1 MYKYFK
7 KEELACKHTG
17 ECHMDDAFMAK
28 LDAIREE
35 CDFPFFISSGYRSPE
50 HPIEAK
56 KASPGAHTSG
66 KAVDILVSM
75 EEAYILVEV
84 ALKHGIPRIGISQ
97 KGPVG
102 SRFIH
107 LDTDTSRAAPR
118 IWSY

>member
-1 MYKYFK
+1 
-7 KEELACKHTG
+7 
-17 ECHMDDAFMAK
+17 
-28 LDAIREE
+28 
-35 CDFPFFISSGYRSPE
+35 
-50 HPIEAK
+50 
-56 KASPGAHTSG
+56 
-66 KAVDILVSM
+66 M

-107 LDTDTSRAAPR
+107 LDMDTSRAAPR